1 MSFRELIRQHPFLR
15 ILLPLIIGI
24 SFANSFTIQA
34 FIWEFFL
41 LLGFL
46 GILTIISIPSF
57 RKSYSYGVFFG
68 LFLSIL
74 LVGLSA
80 FRMNT
85 IDKAMHIQSC
95 DSCQYYRV
103 ELLDTPSEK
112 TKSFAC
118 VVRIKEAISLNN
130 INQETAKGIL
140 YLQKDS
146 NAFLLKP
153 GDQLLINTKLNKVIN
168 AGNPYEFDYAGYLK
182 TQHILYSSYLDSNS
196 WLLID
201 GTTSKSLRLLALKW
215 RSNLLNI
222 YRDKGIVNESYDI
235 LAALT
240 LGSKTNLDPE
250 LKRAWAD
257 AGAMHVLAVSGLH
270 VGIIFLVM
278 NYLLGFLTKMRGGN
292 WLKGFLLLAC
302 LWMYALLT
310 GMSPSVMRAACM
322 FSFII
327 VGGILNRKGGIF
339 NSLAASACF
348 LLLFD
353 PYLLFTVGFQFS
365 YLAVAGIVFFQ
376 PRFDKMIYIENFIL
390 RKFWQLTTV
399 AISAQIATFPLAIYY
414 FNQFPTYFLLSGY
427 VVILMAGLLIYL
439 SALLLIFANVEWI
452 SNPLAW
458 ILQHSVEGVNW
469 LIVKIQELPGAV
481 IRDCTFSSYQVTLLY
496 FLLFSLIFILFLKR
510 KKAVFTLLIVLVLYQ
525 LPGLISKLNNVET
538 ELVVFNAGR
547 NSLVGFCDD
556 NRAILLLDGKLDEQK
571 RERLTKS
578 YFLHKEITNIEID
591 TIQDIDCREIGGK
604 NIVFIGRRI
613 GNITAVL
620 DSLNADIV
628 VCRKGA
634 LKSKDIL
641 TKQIGERLTVF
652 DASVYKNDLDKLDNI
667 NANEIDNVHNVRES
681 GALIY
686 ILSTKK

>member
-15 ILLPLIIGI
+15 ILLPVIIGI
-24 SFANSFTIQA
+24 SLAHSFNIQA
-34 FIWEFFL
+34 FIWQL
-41 LLGFL
+41 CMLIGFL
-46 GILTIISIPSF
+46 AILIVISIPGL
-57 RKSYSYGVFFG
+57 RKSYSYGVLFG
-68 LFLSIL
+68 FFLSIL
-74 LVGLSA
+74 FIGLSA
-80 FRMNT
+80 FRINA
-85 IDKAMHIQSC
+85 IENEMHLHPC

-103 ELLDTPSEK
+103 ELIDTPSEK
-112 TKSFAC
+112 TKSVAC
-118 VVRIKEAISLNN
+118 VVKIKEAICIN
-130 INQETAKGIL
+130 IIYQETAKGIL

-146 NAFLLKP
+146 SAFALNP
-153 GDQLLINTKLNKVIN
+153 GDHLLINTSLNRVKN

-182 TQHILYSSYLDSNS
+182 TQHILYSSYLNSNS

-201 GTTSKSLRLLALKW
+201 DTTSKSLKLIALKW
-215 RSNLLNI
+215 RSKLLAI
-222 YRDKGIVNESYDI
+222 YRDKGITNESYDI

-270 VGIIFLVM
+270 VGIIYLVM
-278 NYLLGFLTKMRGGN
+278 NFLLGFISKMRGGS
-292 WLKGFLLLAC
+292 WLKGFLLLVS

-376 PRFDKMIYIENFIL
+376 PRFDKMIYIDNIIL

-439 SALLLIFANVEWI
+439 SALLLIFANIEWI
-452 SNPLAW
+452 SKPLAW
-458 ILQHSVEGVNW
+458 ILQHLVEGVNW

-481 IRDCTFSSYQVTLLY
+481 IRDCTFSGYQVTLFYL
-496 FLLFSLIFILFLKR
+496 LLFSLIFILFLKR
-510 KKAVFTLLIVLVLYQ
+510 KKAVFTLLMVLVLFQ
-525 LPGLISKLNNVET
+525 LPGLISKFKGVET
-538 ELVVFNAGR
+538 ELVIFNAGR
-547 NSLVGFCDD
+547 NSLVGFCDN
-556 NRAILLLDGKLDEQK
+556 NRAILLLDEKLDEQK
-571 RERLTKS
+571 RERLTKP
-578 YFLHKEITNIEID
+578 YFLQKEITNLEID
-591 TIQDIDCREIGGK
+591 TIQDIDCRVIGGK
-604 NIVFIGRRI
+604 NVVFIGRRI
-613 GNITAVL
+613 GNVTAVL

-652 DASVYKNDLDKLDNI
+652 DASVYKSDLDKLENI
-667 NANEIDNVHNVRES
+667 NTNEIDNVHNVRES

-686 ILSTKK
+686 ILSTEK